1 VVRERAAAAR
11 AINLFDLE
19 SSPMGSGEL
28 KGPPVSRTAGLA
40 DPHAANMERL
50 VDAVLAGPGNLDPS
64 VRRAAAQGADVPE
77 ALRSYLDK
85 VARHAYKVTD
95 EDVEAL
101 RAAGYSEDQIFEATV
116 SCALGA
122 GLRRLEAGL
131 SAIEN
136 GA

>member
-1 VVRERAAAAR
+1 
-11 AINLFDLE
+11 
-19 SSPMGSGEL
+19 MGSSET
-28 KGPPVSRTAGLA
+28 KAEAATPA
-40 DPHAANMERL
+40 DPHATGMYRL
-50 VDAVLAGPGNLDPS
+50 VDAVLAGPGTLDPS
-64 VRRAAAQGADVPE
+64 IRRAAADGADVPE
-77 ALRSYLDK
+77 ALRGYLDK

-122 GLRRLEAGL
+122 CLRRLEAGL
-131 SAIEN
+131 SAIEG